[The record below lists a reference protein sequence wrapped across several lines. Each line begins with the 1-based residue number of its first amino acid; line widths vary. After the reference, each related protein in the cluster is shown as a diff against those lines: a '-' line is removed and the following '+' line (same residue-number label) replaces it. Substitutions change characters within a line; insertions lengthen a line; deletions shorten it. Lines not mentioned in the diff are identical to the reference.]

1 MNPVHLVT
9 LLGLAVGLSTLWA
22 PAVAPAATHIVNPG
36 ESIQAAVNAASA
48 GDTVKVMPGDYT
60 ETGPGTAAVLI
71 NKPLKL
77 LAKSKLKDNI
87 RVRIL
92 PGPGKTD
99 GIVVKSLNPPAD
111 IVGVQIKG
119 FTVEG
124 FSNNG
129 IWLENVEKFTIQGN
143 ESINNLEN
151 GIWPT
156 LSANGSVKKN
166 VAYGSLDSALWVEAS
181 ENVRVMQNEFYGSP
195 TGLEITVSKG
205 VKATKNYI
213 HDNTVGVG
221 LYHPNGASLPPLGG
235 DGDWVIKGNRIV
247 NNNMLNN
254 GPPGSMPAALPSGI
268 GVLVL
273 GVDRVTVEK
282 NEITGN
288 DFVGVGVIDWC
299 LGVDGSAFDC
309 DTNPPIVQSAPD
321 NALVKGNSLGG
332 NGNNPPAGLFGDLFA
347 GDLAFYSPKDQ
358 EIYFPPPPPPGY
370 APNGGTACFVDN
382 VPVPPQVDLV
392 NTFLSLN
399 FCF

>member
-1 MNPVHLVT
+1 MKRVHMVT

-36 ESIQAAVNAASA
+36 DSIQAAVDAAA
-48 GDTVKVMPGDYT
+48 PGDTVKVMPGDYT

-71 NKPLKL
+71 TKPLKL
-77 LAKSKLKDNI
+77 LAKSNLKKNI
-87 RVRIL
+87 KVRIL

-99 GIVVKSLNPPAD
+99 GIVVKSPNPPAD

-166 VAYGSLDSALWVEAS
+166 VAYGSQDSALWVEAS
-181 ENVRVMQNEFYGSP
+181 ENIRVMQNEFSDSP
-195 TGLEITVSKG
+195 TGLEITVSKN
-205 VKATKNYI
+205 VKVTKNDI

-221 LYHPNGASLPPLGG
+221 LYHPNGASLAPLGG
-235 DGDWVIKGNRIV
+235 DGDWVISKNRIY
-247 NNNMLNN
+247 NNNKPNSA
-254 GPPGSMPAALPSGI
+254 PPGSMSAALPPGV

-288 DFVGVGVIDWC
+288 GFVGVAVLDWC
-299 LGVDGSAFDC
+299 VGVSGSTYDC
-309 DTNPPIVQSAPD
+309 ATNPPIVNSAP
-321 NALVKGNSLGG
+321 NNTLVKGNSLGG
-332 NGNNPPAGLFGDLFA
+332 NGGSPPGGGFDMLA
-347 GDLAFYSPKDQ
+347 GDLAFFSPADR
-358 EIYFPPPPPPGY
+358 EMYFPPPPPPGY
-370 APNGGTACFVDN
+370 APTGGSSCFVDN
-382 VPVPPQVDLV
+382 EPVPPQLNLV
-392 NTFLSLN
+392 TSFLTANL
-399 FCF
+399 CL